1 MSLES
6 RINKLE
12 CRAGG
17 HAGACVCRN
26 PTVVRYDVRRVVKI
40 EDSLH
45 RYDRGDS
52 FAAAAEDR
60 DSDTRAGAVCAT
72 CGGEK
77 IIIRVV
83 RVPRKFTT
91 SEWKSHEPPN

>member
-1 MSLES
+1 MGLEN
-6 RINKLE
+6 RVDKLE
-12 CRAGG
+12 RAFNSGG
-17 HAGACVCRN
+17 DGEACVCRN
-26 PTVVRYDVRRVVKI
+26 PTVV
-40 EDSLH
+40 

-60 DSDTRAGAVCAT
+60 DSDTRAAAVCAN

-77 IIIRVV
+77 VIIRVV

-91 SEWKSHEPPN
+91 SEWKSYEPTN

>member
-26 PTVVRYDVRRVVKI
+26 PTVVRYD
-40 EDSLH
+40 
-45 RYDRGDS
+45 
-52 FAAAAEDR
+52 R

-77 IIIRVV
+77 LVIRVV

-91 SEWKSHEPPN
+91 SEWKSHEPTN

>member
-26 PTVVRYDVRRVVKI
+26 PTVVRYD
-40 EDSLH
+40 
-45 RYDRGDS
+45 RGDS

-77 IIIRVV
+77 LIIRVV

-91 SEWKSHEPPN
+91 SEWKSLEPAN